1 MAAAEQNNILY
12 VTTDCMTFY
21 CVTLYS
27 QLPQRSGSSETP
39 DDHVDACY
47 KLGEYFL
54 ALDYGRSFMAYGY
67 CYGFTDII
75 TV

>member
-12 VTTDCMTFY
+12 VTPDCVTFY

-39 DDHVDACY
+39 DDHVGACY
-47 KLGEYFL
+47 KLDEYFL
-54 ALDYGRSFMAYGY
+54 ALDYGRSFPANRY